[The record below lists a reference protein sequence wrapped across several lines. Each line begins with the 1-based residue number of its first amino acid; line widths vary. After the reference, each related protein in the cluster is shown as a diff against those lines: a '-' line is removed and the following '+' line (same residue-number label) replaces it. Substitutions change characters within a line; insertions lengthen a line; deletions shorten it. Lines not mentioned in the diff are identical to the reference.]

1 MDIQNLSAS
10 ERILLAQKLWDS
22 VHDSANEILVTPEQ
36 QAVLDQRLAA
46 LALDADLGDDWKDV
60 KRRITSA

>member
-22 VHDSANEILVTPEQ
+22 VHDSVNDIPVTPEQ

-46 LALDADLGDDWKDV
+46 LARDADLGDDWKDV
-60 KRRITSA
+60 RRRITSA